1 MSDLSLVWLDQYFHQ
16 GAYEEGLIDLDG
28 LPETADFAQQTERR
42 RARAWL
48 VLALGRTEQAY
59 QLFWSC
65 AHHPGGRA
73 GLLIL
78 TILAGQVEAGIGRWQ
93 RYCDSLREPPLS
105 LPDGSWHAKPVI
117 LATVG
122 LLERYPFP
130 AGSRAGAAAS
140 IYRALL
146 YRAANQ
152 PSDAFMALASAAEVS
167 PLAALLRD
175 RWLDE
180 IACLP
185 APSSASTADEFPRS
199 NPSSPSSLGR
209 KEDAVGVAA
218 RLLLYPELGK
228 LQAQAQQALDLGD
241 WPRAMEMLRRCL
253 VLEPED
259 TITLER
265 RWRLFLKLREPEAA
279 LGDLYALV
287 DIYER
292 RGDIGSCQ
300 RAALEMVEVFPSS
313 ERALLKMCFLQA
325 RLGAPLALAHHGR
338 KLLELCRREK
348 WLDRLTSYRL
358 WLLRQRLTPDD
369 REEFK
374 SRS

>member
-1 MSDLSLVWLDQYFHQ
+1 MSNTSLVWLDQYFLQ
-16 GAYEEGLIDLDG
+16 GAYEEGLVNLDD
-28 LPETADFAQQTERR
+28 LPETDDFAQQSERR

-78 TILAGQVEAGIGRWQ
+78 TILAGQVEAGIGSWQ
-93 RYCDSLREPPLS
+93 RYCDSLREPLLS

-117 LATVG
+117 LAAVG
-122 LLERYPFP
+122 MLERYPFP
-130 AGSRAGAAAS
+130 DGSRAGASAS

-167 PLAALLRD
+167 PLAGLIRD

-180 IACLP
+180 VSCLP
-185 APSSASTADEFPRS
+185 APASTANEFSGIP
-199 NPSSPSSLGR
+199 PSSHGSLGR

-218 RLLLYPELGK
+218 RLLLYPDLGK
-228 LQAQAQQALDLGD
+228 LQTQTQQFLDLGD
-241 WPRAMEMLRRCL
+241 WPQAMEMLRRCL
-253 VLEPED
+253 VLDPED

-279 LGDLYALV
+279 LEDLFALV

-292 RGDIGSCQ
+292 RGDIVSCQ
-300 RAALEMVEVFPSS
+300 HAALEMVEVFPSS

-325 RLGAPLALAHHGR
+325 RLGAPLALAHYGR
-338 KLLELCRREK
+338 ELLKLCRRQK
-348 WLDRLTSYRL
+348 LLDRLTSYRL

-374 SRS
+374 SKA